1 MDYMDIGDMT
11 PEQIIDEFGE
21 LDETVRKIKSELKKL
36 ESRRGKLEKVLIPMI
51 EKLDNTSDVILKS
64 KGYVVKISRKGY
76 DRNNPKYKQAFELA
90 ASKVNK
96 STRKILEEALESSK
110 VLSKI
115 STKLSGH
122 SIGEQLT
129 ESMVTDFMVKLKR
142 IFKNMFFYYGE
153 ARKGMNALRQLA
165 GE

>member
-21 LDETVRKIKSELKKL
+21 LDERIRKIKGELKEL
-36 ESRRGKLEKVLIPMI
+36 QSRRNKLEKVLVPLI
-51 EKLDNTSDVILKS
+51 EKMGDAEDIILKS
-64 KGYVVKISRKGY
+64 KNYVIKIARKGY
-76 DRNNPKYKQAFELA
+76 DRYNPKYKEVYELA
-90 ASKVNK
+90 LTKVNK
-96 STRKILEEALESSK
+96 YIRRILEMALEGSK
-110 VLSKI
+110 TLSKI
-115 STKLSGH
+115 PTKLSGH